1 MLLRFET
8 HGASFLLAERQK
20 LPDLMAQFCE
30 RRVVDVFCLR
40 LTTHVNIALRYIFAG
55 RPCQGGRYIRPQCPR
70 GSLPKNPC
78 AGTDSAGAA

>member
-1 MLLRFET
+1 
-8 HGASFLLAERQK
+8 
-20 LPDLMAQFCE
+20 MAQFCE

-55 RPCQGGRYIRPQCPR
+55 RLCQGDRYIRPQCLR
-70 GSLPKNPC
+70 ESLPKNPC